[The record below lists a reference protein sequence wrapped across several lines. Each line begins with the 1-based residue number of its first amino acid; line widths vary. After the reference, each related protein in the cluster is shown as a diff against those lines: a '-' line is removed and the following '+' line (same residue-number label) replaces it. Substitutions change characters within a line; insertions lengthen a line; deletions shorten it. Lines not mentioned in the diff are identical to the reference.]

1 MPGVLIVEAMAQT
14 GGILLLNALP
24 NIDEKLVYFMQINNV
39 KFRKPVVPGDQLI
52 LEVELVNKRSK
63 VFIMKGKTFV
73 NDELVCEAELMA
85 GIVDRD
91 KKIENK

>member
-24 NIDEKLVYFMQINNV
+24 NIEEKLVYFMQINNV
-39 KFRKPVVPGDQLI
+39 KFRKPVVPGDQLV
-52 LEVELVNKRSK
+52 LEVELINKRSK

>member
-24 NIDEKLVYFMQINNV
+24 NIEEKLVYFMQINNV

-91 KKIENK
+91 KKTENK

>member
-1 MPGVLIVEAMAQT
+1 
-14 GGILLLNALP
+14 
-24 NIDEKLVYFMQINNV
+24 
-39 KFRKPVVPGDQLI
+39 
-52 LEVELVNKRSK
+52 
-63 VFIMKGKTFV
+63 MKGKTFV

>member
-1 MPGVLIVEAMAQT
+1 VEAMAQT

-24 NIDEKLVYFMQINNV
+24 NIEEKLVYFMQINNV
-39 KFRKPVVPGDQLI
+39 KFRKPVVPGDQLV
-52 LEVELVNKRSK
+52 LEVELINKRSK